1 MTLFAIPLDP
11 RWSRGG
17 QGRGGEGF
25 LAGDLL
31 KTVDELSR
39 GFGIPRVG
47 CRLGLRKDLPQG
59 VHGFEQGICVP
70 IGNTLVGRA
79 AGEFDQLICQ
89 LTYLVFLSH
98 GLNAANLPL
107 A

>member
-1 MTLFAIPLDP
+1 MTLLASTLNP
-11 RWSRGG
+11 RWSRDNRAR
-17 QGRGGEGF
+17 GREEL
-25 LAGDLL
+25 LAGDLP
-31 KTVDELSR
+31 KVVDEFTRCL
-39 GFGIPRVG
+39 GILRVG

-59 VHGFEQGICVP
+59 VHGFERRICVP
-70 IGNTLVGRA
+70 IGNTLVGRV